1 MTKDTEKRMKIYDVI
16 VIGAGTSGGMAARA
30 LSRYKLNI
38 AIIEKTADA
47 GGGTSK
53 ANSGIVHGGYDAEPG
68 TLKALLNQRGNAMM
82 DAVCWDLDVNFKR
95 NGSMVVAFDE
105 ADLKT
110 LDALY
115 ARGNANN
122 IPGLSIID
130 HVKAKNLEP
139 NLSDDVIGALLCE
152 SAGVVNPY
160 ELAVG
165 AVENAV
171 MNGAD
176 VFFDTEVTGIKP
188 EKDLIAVVTQKGE
201 FAARYLV
208 NAAGVYGGV
217 VAEMYGEKVQIT
229 PRKGEYLLYDQAVS
243 QVVSRTIF
251 QTPSRMGKGVLV
263 TPTVEGNLLLG
274 PTSEN
279 IESKDDF
286 STTRSGLS
294 AVLETAKKSVPDLT
308 LSGVITSFAGLRAV
322 PQGGDFIIRV
332 SETNP
337 QIIDCIG
344 IESPGLSSSPAIG
357 EYVLALLQKAGLKTE
372 ANEKYKSKN
381 KKRLRFSTLNDE
393 QRAEAI
399 AQNPKYGH
407 IVCRCETVT
416 EGEIIDAIHRPA
428 GATTVDGVKHRT
440 RAGAGRCHGGFCG
453 PAVMQILSRELD
465 DPMEKIRRT
474 DDGSWIVNKKTKA

>member
-1 MTKDTEKRMKIYDVI
+1 MDKMYDVI
-16 VIGAGTSGGMAARA
+16 IIGAGTSGGMTARA
-30 LSRYKLNI
+30 LSRYKLDI
-38 AIIEKTADA
+38 AMIEKTADA

-82 DAVCWDLDVNFKR
+82 DAVCWDLDVNFRR

-105 ADLKT
+105 EDMKT
-110 LDALY
+110 LNALY
-115 ARGNANN
+115 ERGQTNL

-130 HVKAKNLEP
+130 HVKAKDLEP

-171 MNGAD
+171 MNGAE
-176 VFFDTEVTGIKP
+176 VFFDTEVIGIKY
-188 EKDLIAVVTQKGE
+188 EADLITVVTDKGE
-201 FAARYLV
+201 FTTRYLV

-217 VAEMYGEKVQIT
+217 VAEMYGEMVQIT

-243 QVVSRTIF
+243 QVVSHTVF
-251 QTPSRMGKGVLV
+251 QTPSKMGKGILV

-279 IESKDDF
+279 IEDKDDF
-286 STTRSGLS
+286 STTRDGLK
-294 AVLETAKKSVPDLT
+294 AVLDIAKKSVPELT

-322 PQGGDFIIRV
+322 PDGGDFIIRK
-332 SETNP
+332 SEANP
-337 QIIDCIG
+337 KIINCIG

-357 EYVLALLQKAGLKTE
+357 EYVLELLQNAGLETDE
-372 ANEKYKSKN
+372 NSRYQSKN
-381 KKRLRFSTLNDE
+381 KKRLRFSILSDE
-393 QRAEAI
+393 ERAEAI
-399 AQNPKYGH
+399 ERNPKYGH

-453 PAVMQILSRELD
+453 PVVMQILSRELNI
-465 DPMEKIRRT
+465 PMEEIRRT
-474 DDGSWIVNKKTKA
+474 DDGSWIVSKKTKA